1 MNNNISTKPISDLLG
16 MNFFIPAYQRGY
28 RWTERQVK
36 ELLNDIQEFK
46 PANEEWYCLQPLIVK
61 EMTVEQKDKY
71 SLKSEKDNN
80 KWFEVIDGQQRLTTV
95 FLIIHY
101 FNEMWVGKQKISEPT
116 INYETRTNS
125 YEFLKNIVVNTDDKV
140 TIDDTNIDYW
150 HISSV
155 YETIHKWVKG
165 KGNFDNNDFQSK
177 FKEKT
182 KVIWYET
189 NEDDAVQ
196 IFTRINMGKIALTNA
211 ELIKALFL
219 NRSNFKTKECKTED
233 EKKAITEKI
242 YLKQLEIANEWD
254 FIEYS
259 LHNEEFWLFI
269 NKDENEKDT
278 RIEFLFELI
287 IGKPTSK
294 EDDTYTFR
302 KYAEKFQ
309 SKSEKEIEEN
319 WKQVKRYFQ
328 TLQDWFNNREL
339 YHKIGFLVTLGE
351 EIKTLIETSQAESKT
366 DFIRFIDEEIKK
378 RFSNVQLTKIEY
390 GNGIIRPILLL
401 HNIQTMLNNT
411 KENSRFPFNRYKK
424 EKWDIEHI
432 HAIATEM
439 PKTEQHQKDW
449 LQQAKE
455 FLNSKKDTD
464 LLKEIDNYSKDTFEQ
479 LFNKLL
485 NHFSENGIHEDIND
499 LSNLT
504 LLDAGTNR
512 SYKNAVFPF
521 KRKTI
526 IKNEKTGTFIPICS
540 RNVFMKY
547 YSSEIEQMTFWSE
560 ADRTAY
566 SENIKEVLNSYL
578 STQND

>member
-1 MNNNISTKPISDLLG
+1 MSNNISIKSISKLLQY
-16 MNFFIPAYQRGY
+16 NFFIPSYQRGY
-28 RWTERQVK
+28 RWTEQQVTD
-36 ELLNDIQEFK
+36 LLKDIWDFIESDPTK
-46 PANEEWYCLQPLIVK
+46 EEWYCLQPIVVK
-61 EMTVEQKDKY
+61 MKNRQ
-71 SLKSEKDNN
+71 
-80 KWFEVIDGQQRLTTV
+80 WEVIDGQQRLTTI
-95 FLIIHY
+95 FLVLKY
-101 FNEMWVGKQKISEPT
+101 LEKFVESERKT
-116 INYETRTNS
+116 FELEYETRNTEKSNS
-125 YEFLKNIVVNTDDKV
+125 KDFLNNVEQKSENEALD
-140 TIDDTNIDYW
+140 NIDYF
-150 HISSV
+150 HIYKAFETIKEWFKKKAEIRSSV
-155 YETIHKWVKG
+155 S
-165 KGNFDNNDFQSK
+165 SK
-177 FKEKT
+177 FITPFLEKT

-189 NEDDAVQ
+189 YEEDAVQ
-196 IFTRINMGKIALTNA
+196 IFTRINMGKIPLTNA

-219 NRSNFKTKECKTED
+219 NSSNFKTKEGKTED
-233 EKKAITEKI
+233 EKKSLVEKI
-242 YLKQLEIANEWD
+242 RLKQLEIANEWD

-287 IGKPTSK
+287 IGKSTNK

-309 SKSEKEIEEN
+309 SKSEKEIDKN
-319 WKQVKRYFQ
+319 WKQIKRYFQ

-351 EIKTLIETSQAESKT
+351 DVKAFIEKSHMTSKVE
-366 DFIRFIDEEIKK
+366 FIEFIDGKIKN
-378 RFSNVQLTKIEY
+378 RFLNFQLGNIEY

-432 HAIATEM
+432 HAIATEI
-439 PKTEQHQKDW
+439 PKSEQHQKDW

-455 FLNSKKDTD
+455 FLDNKKDAD
-464 LLKEIDNYSKDTFEQ
+464 LLKKIDNYSKDTFEQ
-479 LFNKLL
+479 LFNKIL

-512 SYKNAVFPF
+512 SYKNAVFPV

-526 IKNEKTGTFIPICS
+526 IENEKTGTFIPICS

-547 YSSEIEQMTFWSE
+547 YSPKIEQMTFWSE
-560 ADRTAY
+560 TDRTAY
-566 SENIKEVLNSYL
+566 FENIKEVLNSYL
-578 STQND
+578 TTQND